1 MQQACCLSGASTS
14 SEAPWLTCCMP
25 QLQLGARLGKI
36 GGQLEE
42 TFGGP
47 QDVEGAIVDDDVYIV
62 QSRPQP

>member
-1 MQQACCLSGASTS
+1 
-14 SEAPWLTCCMP
+14 MP
-25 QLQLGARLGKI
+25 ELQLGARLGKI

-42 TFGGP
+42 AFGGP